1 MFFGRE
7 PSGLQDTIM
16 NRSTTIIFSILCVVG
31 CAPTEEPK
39 VLPQGEVAAGM
50 DDSALAVN
58 ERLSLG
64 RDTYVAACAACHDEG
79 RDGAPELGD
88 PEAWSARS
96 PLWESVLAAH
106 AKAGYLQM
114 PAKGGHT
121 ELSDEAVAAAVE
133 YLVTW
138 SQPDRPPSE

>member
-1 MFFGRE
+1 MK
-7 PSGLQDTIM
+7 P
-16 NRSTTIIFSILCVVG
+16 STTIICSMLCVAG
-31 CAPTEEPK
+31 CAPTEEPQ
-39 VLPQGEVAAGM
+39 VLPQGDVAVDVADAG
-50 DDSALAVN
+50 LAVN

-64 RDTYVAACAACHDEG
+64 RDTYIAACAACHDEG
-79 RDGAPELGD
+79 RDGAPRLGD
-88 PEAWSARS
+88 SAAWSVRS
-96 PLWESVLAAH
+96 SLWESILVEH
-106 AKAGYLQM
+106 AENGYLQM

>member
-1 MFFGRE
+1 MK
-7 PSGLQDTIM
+7 
-16 NRSTTIIFSILCVVG
+16 RSTAIIFSMLCVAG

-39 VLPQGEVAAGM
+39 VLPQGDVAEDM
-50 DDSALAVN
+50 VNTELSVN

-64 RDTYVAACAACHDEG
+64 RDTYIAACAACHDEG
-79 RDGAPELGD
+79 RDGAPKLGD
-88 PEAWSARS
+88 STAWSVRS
-96 PLWESVLAAH
+96 SLWESILVEH
-106 AKAGYLQM
+106 AENGYLQM
-114 PAKGGHT
+114 PAKGSHT